1 MFFSPQLGSSP
12 QSFAPLVER
21 VDAEDDGVLVY
32 LKEVRLYT
40 WYITS
45 CHFLIRCCSSFC
57 LAGSQRRPHELHSAA
72 ESGSCSGPMSY
83 TLQLNQVL
91 AVENLKPAVIKVYD
105 YYQTSMLSNRALL
118 WLISLRTIWL
128 ILFLLFQVIRLRLP
142 THPPVHDLIQYWL

>member
-1 MFFSPQLGSSP
+1 MVSSPQLGSSP

-21 VDAEDDGVLVY
+21 VDAEDDGVIVY

-45 CHFLIRCCSSFC
+45 CHFLIHCCSSF
-57 LAGSQRRPHELHSAA
+57 SQVPK
-72 ESGSCSGPMSY
+72 GVPMSY